1 MGKTVKPGTRY
12 PIPGTQLNFM
22 NWLDYIIILVYSG
35 GLLSLGYFF
44 KNQKDKKDF
53 FLGGRSF
60 GWFAM
65 GMSTMAS
72 QLSAISFISAAAFV
86 GLKANGG
93 MQWLTF
99 EFAVPIAMIF
109 LMLVL
114 IPPLYKSGIVSIYA
128 FLEERFDSSTRILIS
143 IVFQFSRA
151 FATGIMI
158 YTVALVLSAV
168 IGIPNWQTILL
179 AGLITIVY
187 SYQGGMKAVV
197 WGDVI
202 QMIILILGIILCIG
216 FGLHYLGGWD
226 NFVANMDR
234 TRLDVVDFNWGVSE
248 GEEFGFWPMLIGGF
262 FLYISYYGCDQS
274 QAQRSL
280 SGKSLKQVRLALMFN
295 GLFRFPVTLAYC
307 IMGLIIGTF
316 AYLTPEFLSKIPQDT
331 PDQMIPIFIIN
342 YLPNGIIGLLLVAIL
357 AAAMSSLSSAINSLS
372 AASLEDLIARDRK
385 EPLDDQQTLQYSKNL
400 TLFWGVICI
409 ILAFTAGQIAPTVIE
424 AINKVGSAF
433 YGPIV
438 ATFIM
443 AILFKKTTTTAVNI
457 GLLAGVGLNLVI
469 WLTGIPI
476 FWIWWN
482 FIGAVVTLSLG
493 IGLSYVMD
501 EKPKPGIQLEK
512 ETTSFFGVET
522 LILVGFFA
530 LIIAFSLFLP
540 GWF

>member
-1 MGKTVKPGTRY
+1 M
-12 PIPGTQLNFM
+12 QL
-22 NWLDYIIILVYSG
+22 NWLDIIIIIVYSV
-35 GLLSLGYFF
+35 GLLGLGYLF
-44 KNQKDKKDF
+44 KDQKDKKDF

-60 GWFAM
+60 GWFSM

-86 GLKANGG
+86 GMKANGG

-99 EFAVPIAMIF
+99 EFAVPLAMIF
-109 LMLVL
+109 LAIVL
-114 IPPLYKSGIVSIYA
+114 IPPLYKAGVVSIYA
-128 FLEERFDSSTRILIS
+128 FLEQRFSASTRTLIS
-143 IVFQFSRA
+143 IVFQISRS

-168 IGIPNWQTILL
+168 MGIEMWQTILL
-179 AGLITIVY
+179 SGIVTIIY

-202 QMIILILGIILCIG
+202 QMIILIMGILVCIG
-216 FGLHYLGGWD
+216 YGLHLQGGWD
-226 NFVANMDR
+226 AFVSNVDK
-234 TRLDVVDFNWGVSE
+234 TRLDVIDFNWGFAE

-280 SGKSLKQVRLALMFN
+280 SGKSLKEVQKALMFN

-316 AYLTPEFLSKIPQDT
+316 AAGTPEFLAAIPADK
-331 PDQMIPIFIIN
+331 PDQMIPIFIVK
-342 YLPNGIIGLLLVAIL
+342 YLPNGMIGLLLVAIL

-372 AASLEDLIARDRK
+372 AATMEDIVSKIRK
-385 EPLDDQQTLQYSKNL
+385 KPMDTATHLQLSKYL
-400 TLFWGVICI
+400 TIIWGVVCI
-409 ILAFTAGQIAPTVIE
+409 LLAFSAGNIADTVIV

-438 ATFIM
+438 ATFIL
-443 AILFKKTTTTAVNI
+443 AILSKSTHSLGVNV
-457 GLLAGVGLNLVI
+457 GLLAGVGVNLFI
-469 WLTGIPI
+469 WITGIPI

-482 FIGAVVTLSLG
+482 FIGAAVTLIIGWAASKGIRGESVPLLERPELNFIKNETFVLLAYFTAIIMFSLSLG
-493 IGLSYVMD
+493 
-501 EKPKPGIQLEK
+501 
-512 ETTSFFGVET
+512 
-522 LILVGFFA
+522 
-530 LIIAFSLFLP
+530 